1 MYSMVIL
8 VTRAACSI
16 GKLLREQILRFNF
29 TGKKEKNIVVLFLV
43 YLCKMIDVN

>member
-29 TGKKEKNIVVLFLV
+29 TGKKEKTLLFFF
-43 YLCKMIDVN
+43 LCIYVR